1 MLLRKSQLEEDLIRN
16 EAYAKRMIE
25 EAKKSSHPEL
35 YIPLLEEIQKEVDY
49 IISELKKYE

>member
-25 EAKKSSHPEL
+25 ESKNSSHPEL